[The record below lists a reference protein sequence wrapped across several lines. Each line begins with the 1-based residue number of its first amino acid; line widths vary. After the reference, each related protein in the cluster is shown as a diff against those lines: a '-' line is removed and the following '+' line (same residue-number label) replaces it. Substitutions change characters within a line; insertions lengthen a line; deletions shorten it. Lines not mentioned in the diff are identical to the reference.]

1 MPHFTH
7 RLRTGLAMA
16 ATSIA
21 LLAAP
26 QLALA
31 DDDDDDIE
39 GRISAINYEQR
50 SFVVNGVTIHADGRT
65 DYDDGLRHFGDL
77 RVGQR
82 VEVDFKRRD
91 GRRIAEEIE
100 LDD

>member
-16 ATSIA
+16 ATAIA

-26 QLALA
+26 QMALA
-31 DDDDDDIE
+31 DDDDIE
-39 GRISAINYEQR
+39 GRISAIDYEQR

>member
-16 ATSIA
+16 ATAIA

-26 QLALA
+26 QMALA
-31 DDDDDDIE
+31 DDDDIE
-39 GRISAINYEQR
+39 GRISTIDYEQR
-50 SFVVNGVTIHADGRT
+50 SFVVNGVTIHTDRRT